1 MKDVIAVIL
10 AGGKG
15 SRLDPLT
22 RDRAKPAVPFGGSYR
37 IADFALSNCLN
48 SGLRKILLLTQ
59 YKASSLDRHINAG
72 WRQYFCRELGEFI
85 DTVPPQQ
92 RIDERWYQG
101 TADAVYQ
108 NIYTI
113 EKENPQSVLILA
125 ADHIYKMNY
134 GAMVDYHNKMKAD
147 LTIAAL
153 EVDPEEAKAFGVM
166 QVSDTKRIIGFEEKP
181 ELPKTVP
188 GNSKRCLASMGV
200 YVFSARFLFEQL
212 LRDANEPNSNRDFG
226 KDIIPSVIDS
236 HRVFAFPFQDEN
248 RKAQAYWRDVG
259 TIDAYYE
266 ANMDLISVDPML
278 NMYDRQWPIRTHQ
291 ENCPPAKFVFD
302 GRGSEQGRVGSATDS
317 IVCQGSIISGGKV
330 EHSIIGLNCRINS
343 YSSVADSILFD
354 DVEIGR
360 DVQLRHAI
368 VDKGVKIPAGAKIGF
383 NIAADRKRGLT
394 VTDSGIVV
402 IGKGDIVDR
411 LHSETRETKVPSHH
425 LTSSR
430 LPTKKKP

>member
-1 MKDVIAVIL
+1 
-10 AGGKG
+10 
-15 SRLDPLT
+15 
-22 RDRAKPAVPFGGSYR
+22 
-37 IADFALSNCLN
+37 
-48 SGLRKILLLTQ
+48 
-59 YKASSLDRHINAG
+59 
-72 WRQYFCRELGEFI
+72 
-85 DTVPPQQ
+85 
-92 RIDERWYQG
+92 
-101 TADAVYQ
+101 
-108 NIYTI
+108 
-113 EKENPQSVLILA
+113 
-125 ADHIYKMNY
+125 
-134 GAMVDYHNKMKAD
+134 
-147 LTIAAL
+147 
-153 EVDPEEAKAFGVM
+153 
-166 QVSDTKRIIGFEEKP
+166 
-181 ELPKTVP
+181 
-188 GNSKRCLASMGV
+188 
-200 YVFSARFLFEQL
+200 
-212 LRDANEPNSNRDFG
+212 
-226 KDIIPSVIDS
+226 
-236 HRVFAFPFQDEN
+236 
-248 RKAQAYWRDVG
+248 
-259 TIDAYYE
+259 
-266 ANMDLISVDPML
+266 MDLISVDPML

-411 LHSETRETKVPSHH
+411 LHSETRATKVPSHH